1 MYSAEFG
8 ESKDL
13 NMIKKLNGI
22 LRKYKEAPI
31 QVKAAGWYTVCNI
44 LQKGIQFIFIP
55 IYVRLLTTEEYGKYS
70 VFQSW
75 KEILVIFT
83 TLNLYSG
90 VFTKAMVSHED
101 DRDRYTSTM
110 QGLTTVIA
118 AFWLLIYAA
127 FSGFFNNIFSIDS
140 VTMYLIFI
148 YSALFPAQSFWSVR
162 QRVENK
168 YISLVVVTLL
178 MSVLTPGISII
189 LLITTDLREKSV
201 IWGFLFVQ
209 IVFGALFYFY
219 HFSKAKS
226 FYYGPYW
233 KDAICFNI
241 PLIPHYLSLIVLGQ
255 ADRIM
260 IERFCGN
267 SEAGIYSLAYQI
279 SQLLNILVNAV
290 NSVFVPWGYEQ
301 LKAKQLRKL
310 NDSSKSLCLLYAAA
324 TLCIILVAPEI
335 ILIAGG
341 KEYAQAMWIIP
352 SVSIS
357 SYVVFCYGF
366 YGLIEFY
373 YSKTKYVMVASS
385 VSAILNV
392 ILNAVFIPIFGFIA
406 AGYTTLASYIALM
419 FMHFI
424 FARKISKS
432 KINTPTVF
440 SDVII
445 MTSIVGL
452 IVIGG
457 LSMLIYNL
465 PIVRYAIIAAI
476 VIILILNRN
485 RLINL
490 FNIIS
495 KSILVKENVDD

>member
-1 MYSAEFG
+1 MV
-8 ESKDL
+8 
-13 NMIKKLNGI
+13 KKLNGVF
-22 LRKYKEAPI
+22 RKYKSLPI

-44 LQKGIQFIFIP
+44 LQKGMQFIFVP

-101 DRDRYTSTM
+101 DRDRYTSSM

-118 AFWLLIYAA
+118 AFWLLIYAV

-168 YISLVVVTLL
+168 YIGLVFVTLL
-178 MSVLTPGISII
+178 MSVLTPGVSII
-189 LLITTDLREKSV
+189 LLLTTYLREKSV

-209 IVFGALFYFY
+209 IIFGALFYCY
-219 HFSKAKS
+219 HFSKAKT

-233 KDAICFNI
+233 KDAVRFNI

-260 IERFCGN
+260 IERICG
-267 SEAGIYSLAYQI
+267 SSDAGIYSLAYQI
-279 SQLLNILVNAV
+279 SQMLNILVSAV

-301 LKAKQLRKL
+301 LKFRKIQKLR
-310 NDSSKSLCLLYAAA
+310 DSSKGLCLLYATA
-324 TLCIILVAPEI
+324 TLCVILVAPEI

-341 KEYAQAMWIIP
+341 KEYAQAMWVIP

-366 YGLIEFY
+366 YSLVEFY

-424 FARKISKS
+424 FARKISRD
-432 KINTPTVF
+432 KISTPNVF
-440 SDVII
+440 SDVTI
-445 MTSIVGL
+445 MVSIASL

-465 PIVRYAIIAAI
+465 PIVRYAIIALVA
-476 VIILILNRN
+476 IILILNRN

-490 FNIIS
+490 LRVIS
-495 KSILVKENVDD
+495 KGKLVKENSDD